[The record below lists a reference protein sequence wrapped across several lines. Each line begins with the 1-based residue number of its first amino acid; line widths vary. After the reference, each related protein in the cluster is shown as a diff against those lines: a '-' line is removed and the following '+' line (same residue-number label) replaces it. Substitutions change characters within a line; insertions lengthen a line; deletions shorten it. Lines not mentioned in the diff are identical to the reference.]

1 MKANRLRLEKKFDVI
16 ERAGGIKLPHM
27 KSGSGISFTY
37 WERLNVI
44 FSLPAFLFGFV
55 YYIYHG
61 LWKKSLI
68 LVAFCL
74 ASIELLDIIFIRYP
88 SIYELWYGF
97 SYLITPMVF
106 ALRANGDLYTE
117 YRLNKNVNNSL
128 WSDAM
133 HRLTRNKAAMLGAC
147 ILILLITLAAL
158 APWIAPYSYSYQDL
172 NLGASPPSADH
183 LLGTDVL
190 GRDLL
195 SRILYGARISLLV
208 GFVATGVALVIGVSW
223 GIIAG
228 YAGGKVDSIM
238 MRIVDVLYGL
248 PFIIFIILLMVIFGR
263 NLWLLFGAI
272 GAVEWLTMA
281 RIVRGQVI
289 GLKNQEFVM
298 AAKAM
303 GVSNLSMFR
312 RHLLPNILGPI
323 AVYATLT
330 IPQVMLLEGFLSFL
344 GLGIQPPMSSW
355 GTLIKDGVESMEE
368 YSWLL
373 IYPGLTFTITLFA
386 LNFFGDGLRDALDP
400 KTTDN

>member
-1 MKANRLRLEKKFDVI
+1 MN
-16 ERAGGIKLPHM
+16 
-27 KSGSGISFTY
+27 
-37 WERLNVI
+37 
-44 FSLPAFLFGFV
+44 
-55 YYIYHG
+55 
-61 LWKKSLI
+61 
-68 LVAFCL
+68 
-74 ASIELLDIIFIRYP
+74 
-88 SIYELWYGF
+88 
-97 SYLITPMVF
+97 
-106 ALRANGDLYTE
+106 
-117 YRLNKNVNNSL
+117 NNSL
-128 WSDAM
+128 WSDAFF
-133 HRLTRNKAAMLGAC
+133 RLSRNRAAIFGG
-147 ILILLITLAAL
+147 IILLMLIILAVL
-158 APWIAPYSYSYQDL
+158 APLIAPYSYSYQDL
-172 NLGASPPSADH
+172 NLGASPPSAEH
-183 LLGTDVL
+183 WLGTDIL

-208 GFVATGVALVIGVSW
+208 GFVATGVALIIGVSW
-223 GIIAG
+223 GIVAG
-228 YAGGKVDSIM
+228 YLGGRVDSIM

-303 GVSNLSMFR
+303 GVSNFSMFR

-373 IYPGLTFTITLFA
+373 IYPGITFTITLFA

-400 KTTDN
+400 KTSDS

>member
-1 MKANRLRLEKKFDVI
+1 M
-16 ERAGGIKLPHM
+16 
-27 KSGSGISFTY
+27 S
-37 WERLNVI
+37 
-44 FSLPAFLFGFV
+44 
-55 YYIYHG
+55 
-61 LWKKSLI
+61 
-68 LVAFCL
+68 
-74 ASIELLDIIFIRYP
+74 
-88 SIYELWYGF
+88 
-97 SYLITPMVF
+97 
-106 ALRANGDLYTE
+106 
-117 YRLNKNVNNSL
+117 NNPSL
-128 WSDAM
+128 WSDAIY
-133 HRLTRNKAAMLGAC
+133 RLTRNKAAMIGGSILI
-147 ILILLITLAAL
+147 ILILCAFA
-158 APWIAPYSYSYQDL
+158 APWIAPYSYSEQNLD
-172 NLGASPPSADH
+172 LGATAPSSAH
-183 LLGTDVL
+183 LLGTDIL

-228 YAGGKVDSIM
+228 YAGGRVDSIM

-281 RIVRGQVI
+281 RIVRAQVI
-289 GLKNQEFVM
+289 GLKNQEFVL
-298 AAKAM
+298 AANAM
-303 GVSNLSMFR
+303 GVGNFLMFR

-373 IYPGLTFTITLFA
+373 IYPGITFTITLFA

-400 KTTDN
+400 KTSDN

>member
-1 MKANRLRLEKKFDVI
+1 MK
-16 ERAGGIKLPHM
+16 
-27 KSGSGISFTY
+27 
-37 WERLNVI
+37 
-44 FSLPAFLFGFV
+44 
-55 YYIYHG
+55 
-61 LWKKSLI
+61 
-68 LVAFCL
+68 
-74 ASIELLDIIFIRYP
+74 
-88 SIYELWYGF
+88 
-97 SYLITPMVF
+97 
-106 ALRANGDLYTE
+106 
-117 YRLNKNVNNSL
+117 NNSL
-128 WSDAM
+128 WSDAIY
-133 HRLTRNKAAMLGAC
+133 RLSRNRAAMLGGF
-147 ILILLITLAAL
+147 ILVMLVICAVL
-158 APWIAPYSYSYQDL
+158 APWIAPYSYSFQDL
-172 NLGASPPSADH
+172 NLGASPPSSEH
-183 LLGTDVL
+183 FLGTDIL

-223 GIIAG
+223 GIVAG
-228 YAGGKVDSIM
+228 YIGGRVDSIM

-289 GLKNQEFVM
+289 GLKNQEFVL
-298 AAKAM
+298 AAQAM

-373 IYPGLTFTITLFA
+373 IYPGITFTITLFA

-400 KTTDN
+400 KTSDN

>member
-1 MKANRLRLEKKFDVI
+1 MT
-16 ERAGGIKLPHM
+16 
-27 KSGSGISFTY
+27 KSST
-37 WERLNVI
+37 
-44 FSLPAFLFGFV
+44 
-55 YYIYHG
+55 
-61 LWKKSLI
+61 
-68 LVAFCL
+68 
-74 ASIELLDIIFIRYP
+74 
-88 SIYELWYGF
+88 
-97 SYLITPMVF
+97 
-106 ALRANGDLYTE
+106 
-117 YRLNKNVNNSL
+117 L
-128 WSDAM
+128 WSDAIY
-133 HRLTRNKAAMLGAC
+133 RLTRNKAAMFGAFILF
-147 ILILLITLAAL
+147 ILILCAAL
-158 APWIAPYSYSYQDL
+158 APWIAPYSYSFQNL
-172 NLGASPPSADH
+172 ELGASPPSAAH
-183 LLGTDVL
+183 ILGTDVL

-195 SRILYGARISLLV
+195 SRILCGARISLLV

-303 GVSNLSMFR
+303 GVSNISMFR
-312 RHLLPNILGPI
+312 KHLLPNILGPI

>member
-1 MKANRLRLEKKFDVI
+1 MS
-16 ERAGGIKLPHM
+16 
-27 KSGSGISFTY
+27 KSST
-37 WERLNVI
+37 
-44 FSLPAFLFGFV
+44 
-55 YYIYHG
+55 
-61 LWKKSLI
+61 
-68 LVAFCL
+68 
-74 ASIELLDIIFIRYP
+74 
-88 SIYELWYGF
+88 
-97 SYLITPMVF
+97 
-106 ALRANGDLYTE
+106 
-117 YRLNKNVNNSL
+117 L
-128 WSDAM
+128 WSDAIY
-133 HRLTRNKAAMLGAC
+133 RLTRNKAAMFGAFILI
-147 ILILLITLAAL
+147 ILILSAAL
-158 APWIAPYSYSYQDL
+158 APWIAPYSYSFQNL
-172 NLGASPPSADH
+172 ELGASPPSADH
-183 LLGTDVL
+183 ILGTDVL

-208 GFVATGVALVIGVSW
+208 GFVATGVALVIGVLW
-223 GIIAG
+223 GIVAG
-228 YAGGKVDSIM
+228 YAGGKVDSVM
-238 MRIVDVLYGL
+238 MRIVDILYGL

-281 RIVRGQVI
+281 RIVRGQVM

-303 GVSNLSMFR
+303 GVSNFSMFR
-312 RHLLPNILGPI
+312 KHLLPNILGPI

-373 IYPGLTFTITLFA
+373 IYPGITFTVTLFA

-400 KTTDN
+400 KTSDN

>member
-1 MKANRLRLEKKFDVI
+1 MMSSN
-16 ERAGGIKLPHM
+16 
-27 KSGSGISFTY
+27 S
-37 WERLNVI
+37 
-44 FSLPAFLFGFV
+44 
-55 YYIYHG
+55 
-61 LWKKSLI
+61 
-68 LVAFCL
+68 
-74 ASIELLDIIFIRYP
+74 
-88 SIYELWYGF
+88 
-97 SYLITPMVF
+97 
-106 ALRANGDLYTE
+106 
-117 YRLNKNVNNSL
+117 SL
-128 WSDAM
+128 WSDAIY
-133 HRLTRNKAAMLGAC
+133 RLTRNKAAMFGAFILV
-147 ILILLITLAAL
+147 ILILCAAL
-158 APWIAPYSYSYQDL
+158 APYIAPYSYSFQDL
-172 NLGASPPSADH
+172 NLGASPPSAAH

-228 YAGGKVDSIM
+228 YAGGRVDSIM

-303 GVSNLSMFR
+303 GVSNFSMFR
-312 RHLLPNILGPI
+312 KHLLPNILGPI

-373 IYPGLTFTITLFA
+373 IYPGITFTITLFA

>member
-1 MKANRLRLEKKFDVI
+1 MS
-16 ERAGGIKLPHM
+16 
-27 KSGSGISFTY
+27 KSST
-37 WERLNVI
+37 
-44 FSLPAFLFGFV
+44 
-55 YYIYHG
+55 
-61 LWKKSLI
+61 
-68 LVAFCL
+68 
-74 ASIELLDIIFIRYP
+74 
-88 SIYELWYGF
+88 
-97 SYLITPMVF
+97 
-106 ALRANGDLYTE
+106 
-117 YRLNKNVNNSL
+117 L
-128 WSDAM
+128 WSDAI
-133 HRLTRNKAAMLGAC
+133 HRLTRNKAAMFGAF
-147 ILILLITLAAL
+147 ILIILIASAAL
-158 APWIAPYSYSYQDL
+158 APWIAPYSYSFQNL
-172 NLGASPPSADH
+172 ELGASPPSAEH
-183 LLGTDVL
+183 ILGTDVL

-281 RIVRGQVI
+281 RIVRGQVM

-303 GVSNLSMFR
+303 GVSNFSMFR
-312 RHLLPNILGPI
+312 KHLLPNILGPI

-368 YSWLL
+368 FSWLL
-373 IYPGLTFTITLFA
+373 IYPGITFTITLFA